1 MKNIKLTGVFLAGLL
16 GLTPGTGSALT
27 AAVSF
32 HTSTTQVPVGSTIT
46 INETLSIAPN
56 KAKVF
61 MQRGVVADRVTHT
74 YEPYCYVAVKRP
86 RSEMGSAGTIQPESF
101 KVQKEY
107 RRMEQMAQLP
117 RLLASSISIGI
128 SVGGGTW
135 LARNEGGPQNLN
147 YYMSLSS
154 EAQPTVMHLVCG
166 VFAEPRERGIP
177 SVDEIRKAVGSLVT
191 IDLAQ

>member
-1 MKNIKLTGVFLAGLL
+1 MKNIKLSGVFLAGLL

-107 RRMEQMAQLP
+107 RRMEQMASLP
-117 RLLASSISIGI
+117 VKYASSISIGI

-154 EAQPTVMHLVCG
+154 EAQPTVTHLVCG

>member
-16 GLTPGTGSALT
+16 SLTPGTGFALT

-32 HTSTTQVPVGSTIT
+32 HTSTTQVPVESTII

-61 MQRGVVADRVTHT
+61 MQRGVASDRVTHT

-191 IDLAQ
+191 IDLAP